1 MYVARPSS
9 SNYNFE
15 KIVDIIIRLGALFLL
30 LSWCFNILKPF
41 ILILIWAVVITV
53 AIYPLHKKFVKWFGG
68 KRRIL
73 ASILLIAI
81 LLSILIIPGVLI
93 MQSLYDGIKH
103 IRFLYTEGKPLIPPP
118 GAYTANWPAFAQ
130 PLVDFWTL
138 ASENLQAAVMKYPE
152 QIKTGGEWLLS
163 SLAGFGKGFF
173 QFIISVIAAGV
184 LLLYYESS
192 SLVTAKIFKKLAG
205 KHGSDFAPIA
215 VATILN
221 VFKGVFGVAIIQS
234 SMAALGFFI
243 AGVPFAGLW
252 TILCFILAIMQ
263 IGVGPIAIPVGIYMF
278 TVLTTGPAVALA
290 IWLGLA
296 LFIDNVL
303 RPILLGRGAPAP
315 MLIVFLGSV
324 GGFIYSGFLGLFLGA
339 VILTIGYKLFIAW
352 VDREIDN

>member
-1 MYVARPSS
+1 MDSENNSLPKYD
-9 SNYNFE
+9 FE

-30 LSWCFNILKPF
+30 ISWCFNILKPF
-41 ILILIWAVVITV
+41 ILILVWAMVITI
-53 AIYPLHKKFVKWFGG
+53 AIYPLFKIFVRWFGG
-68 KRRIL
+68 KKIV
-73 ASILLIAI
+73 ASVVLIVL
-81 LLSILIIPGVLI
+81 LLSIFIIPGVLI
-93 MQSLYDGIKH
+93 TESLYEGIQH
-103 IRFLYTEGKPLIPPP
+103 IRQLYNEGQPLIPPP
-118 GAYTANWPAFAQ
+118 GAYTANWPAFAK
-130 PLVDFWTL
+130 PVIDFWTL
-138 ASENLQAAVMKYPE
+138 ASENLQAAILKYPQ

-163 SLAGFGKGFF
+163 SLAGVGKGLL
-173 QFIISVIAAGV
+173 QFLVSLIISGV
-184 LLLYYESS
+184 LLLYYAP
-192 SLVTAKIFKKLAG
+192 TAAASTRIFKKLAG
-205 KHGSDFAPIA
+205 KHGEGFAPIA

-221 VFKGVFGVAIIQS
+221 VFKGVFGVAIVQS

-263 IGVGPIAIPVGIYMF
+263 IGIWPVVIPVVIYMF
-278 TVLTTGPAVALA
+278 SVLTTGPAVALA

-339 VILTIGYKLFIAW
+339 VILTIGYKIFLVWLDA
-352 VDREIDN
+352 EMEN